1 MEQQQQDFT
10 PQMNEFQKTQSE
22 INLSL
27 HTKTIPDIDQFSE
40 MGQTLNGM
48 RAEANA
54 KMMRNYF
61 QPTIDRLV
69 ETLSNL

>member
-1 MEQQQQDFT
+1 
-10 PQMNEFQKTQSE
+10 
-22 INLSL
+22 
-27 HTKTIPDIDQFSE
+27 

-61 QPTIDRLV
+61 
-69 ETLSNL
+69 